1 MIESLRQNTKKNT
14 APFQAQE
21 ISCACLPGSS
31 SEHPELDILRTL
43 QLRLSAKVR
52 KSRALLDAAGG
63 KAQKETQTCFKKA
76 VSKMAIL
83 NSLEPMAAPNLP

>member
-31 SEHPELDILRTL
+31 SEHPKLDILRTL

-63 KAQKETQTCFKKA
+63 ER
-76 VSKMAIL
+76 
-83 NSLEPMAAPNLP
+83 NSNVL